1 MELPINHFKH
11 ALRKGQPQIGL
22 WSNLTSHIST
32 EILADCG
39 FDWLLLDM
47 EHAPN
52 ELHDIVTQLQ
62 ALKGSPSHPIV
73 RAPWNDMVTFKR
85 LLDLGTQSLLV
96 PYIETEQEA
105 RDAVS
110 FTPLPPSRCA
120 WLCRCIAGF
129 RLRTYQKLRPPLCG
143 RVVSTASS

>member
-52 ELHDIVTQLQ
+52 
-62 ALKGSPSHPIV
+62 
-73 RAPWNDMVTFKR
+73 
-85 LLDLGTQSLLV
+85 
-96 PYIETEQEA
+96 
-105 RDAVS
+105 
-110 FTPLPPSRCA
+110 
-120 WLCRCIAGF
+120 
-129 RLRTYQKLRPPLCG
+129 
-143 RVVSTASS
+143 

>member
-52 ELHDIVTQLQ
+52 ELPQNMKFDAKRVQKFSQ
-62 ALKGSPSHPIV
+62 NRCQNS
-73 RAPWNDMVTFKR
+73 FKTNAKTVNEK
-85 LLDLGTQSLLV
+85 DQ
-96 PYIETEQEA
+96 
-105 RDAVS
+105 
-110 FTPLPPSRCA
+110 
-120 WLCRCIAGF
+120 
-129 RLRTYQKLRPPLCG
+129 
-143 RVVSTASS
+143 